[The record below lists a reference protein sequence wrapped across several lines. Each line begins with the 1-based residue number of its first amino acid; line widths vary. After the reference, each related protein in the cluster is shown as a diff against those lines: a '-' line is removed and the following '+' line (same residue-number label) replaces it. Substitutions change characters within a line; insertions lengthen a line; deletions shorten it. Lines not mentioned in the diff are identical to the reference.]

1 MKIILIDKET
11 ADQIAKDGIPI
22 KIPKYDQQESRSI
35 YETLW
40 NEQDDKPEI
49 KNYAILV
56 IP

>member
-1 MKIILIDKET
+1 VKIILIDKET